1 MEECLSFVE
10 TSVCK
15 DARVIIEFPVG
26 SVIITLP
33 EDLDVELV
41 NSARHFIININ
52 KIGCYER
59 PISVITRL
67 VRFNW
72 SEAGEHVKCGWWW
85 MKKWKRVFIEII
97 CGGVGLRLTAS
108 IARKIKRP
116 DCIYRSAADLSASGN
131 TGARM
136 TYWKQVDTVA
146 VGSTLD
152 PPPLVSPNVDKCGPR
167 REGRDKPKLATSN
180 RNRRHFAATETI
192 RSISTR
198 MITSFKA

>member
-72 SEAGEHVKCGWWW
+72 SEAGGACKVRMVMNEKVK
-85 MKKWKRVFIEII
+85 
-97 CGGVGLRLTAS
+97 
-108 IARKIKRP
+108 
-116 DCIYRSAADLSASGN
+116 
-131 TGARM
+131 
-136 TYWKQVDTVA
+136 
-146 VGSTLD
+146 
-152 PPPLVSPNVDKCGPR
+152 
-167 REGRDKPKLATSN
+167 TSLY
-180 RNRRHFAATETI
+180 
-192 RSISTR
+192 
-198 MITSFKA
+198 